1 MPLLAGDFRKPDSP
15 RNSSIFVSNMPKLTI
30 HPTTCLIVWLL
41 NLLVVQ
47 FMSGTTLVV
56 TLLLLPA
63 LGTYVLQRS
72 SRLIWRARWLL
83 ISMLVIFS
91 WGIPGDPIWNGAF
104 SPTHEGLREGLTH
117 FGRLLLVLVAVAAF
131 LEAMPVP
138 ELLAA
143 MHTLLGPLRYLGL
156 DPDRGVVRLML
167 VLRYVEALPR
177 PRDWRALLDTPQTI
191 LVEAVEVN
199 HRPLRW
205 PDYSVALALAVAVG
219 IYVFRWA

>member
-1 MPLLAGDFRKPDSP
+1 
-15 RNSSIFVSNMPKLTI
+15 MPKLTI

-41 NLLVVQ
+41 FLVVVQ

-63 LGTYVLQRS
+63 LGTYVLQRG

-83 ISMLVIFS
+83 ISMLAIFS
-91 WGIPGDPIWNGAF
+91 WGIPGDPLWNGAF
-104 SPTHEGLREGLTH
+104 APTHEGLREGLTH

-131 LEAMPVP
+131 LEAMPLP

-143 MHTLLGPLRYLGL
+143 MHTLLGPLRHLGL

-177 PRDWRALLDTPQTI
+177 PRDWRTLIDAPATNLG
-191 LVEAVEVN
+191 EAVEVN

-205 PDYSVALALAVAVG
+205 PDYFVALALALAAAF
-219 IYVFRWA
+219 YVFR

>member
-1 MPLLAGDFRKPDSP
+1 
-15 RNSSIFVSNMPKLTI
+15 MPKLTI

-41 NLLVVQ
+41 FLVVVQ

-63 LGTYVLQRS
+63 LGTYVLQRG

-83 ISMLVIFS
+83 ISMLAIFS
-91 WGIPGDPIWNGAF
+91 WGIPGDPLWNGAF
-104 SPTHEGLREGLTH
+104 SPTHEGLRLGLTH

-131 LEAMPVP
+131 LEAMPVA

-143 MHTLLGPLRYLGL
+143 LHTLLRPLRRFGF

-167 VLRYVEALPR
+167 VLRYVETLPR
-177 PRDWRALLDTPQTI
+177 ARDWRSLLDTPATN
-191 LVEAVEVN
+191 LGETVEVN
-199 HRPLRW
+199 HQPLRW
-205 PDYSVALALAVAVG
+205 PDFIIALALVLGVAL
-219 IYVFRWA
+219 YVFR